1 MELVDDYIRRFKNI
15 ETTTEGQEN
24 ARKEFIL
31 TLEDFKLN
39 PESYGD
45 VKGCINNVLDEC
57 HDGAY
62 VPEETNEPFTEDDVN
77 KVLISFI
84 KKRNFT

>member
-45 VKGCINNVLDEC
+45 VKGCISNVLDEC

-62 VPEETNEPFTEDDVN
+62 VPEETNEPFTEDDAN
-77 KVLISFI
+77 EVLFA
-84 KKRNFT
+84 FGYEA

>member
-1 MELVDDYIRRFKNI
+1 MELVDNYIRRFKNI

-62 VPEETNEPFTEDDVN
+62 VPEETNEPFTEDDAN
-77 KVLISFI
+77 EVLIAFI